1 VASLSVPSSHFLPA
15 FLQRRRSSCSSATF
29 NVDSATSAPNSRRSS
44 CLSTTGAGSD
54 TVIRI
59 QRRGSNISRK
69 SSSNNHKKKS
79 DKQTLVDD
87 NESSDSD
94 NNDNVSDRRPR
105 RQSTT
110 EADVNNQCN
119 GDVSALCGTVG
130 RTAQYR
136 RSISSTTA
144 ATTRRPSAADKRH
157 NSIACHSSAVSP
169 DDSVASFLSLERKNS
184 LIHEIRVLSPRN
196 SLTGVF
202 YSSSVISVRNNSA
215 GGNQSGLTSGS
226 SAFKLDELP
235 VQLAESFKD
244 DHILGATYQAVISD
258 QITSADTGGDHYLM
272 PNSSRKFCVYF
283 DWTEWMSQR
292 EEYSLFIFPADNPF
306 RKHCMAMADNT
317 YFDYIVLLFISL
329 NCITLA
335 MERPKIPPWSAER
348 EFLGVANYVFTVI
361 FAMEMLVK
369 VTAKG
374 LWYGRDAYFKNG
386 WNIMDGILVGVS
398 LFDIVLSFFA
408 SKTPRILGI
417 LRVFRLLRSLRP
429 LR

>member
-1 VASLSVPSSHFLPA
+1 DEKKGSISDDMSDDPEVKREKLIYFYGPEDNLEREMQLLANSAANQGFGMSTNSLKERPQDRDKDMSLGIPPIITHTAATPQGSPNATLEPSRSFPSSPLSLHIQAASLCSINQTFENASPPRSANNVASLSVPSSHFLPA

-119 GDVSALCGTVG
+119 GDVSALCGSVG

-157 NSIACHSSAVSP
+157 NSIGCHSPAVSP

-235 VQLAESFKD
+235 LQLAE
-244 DHILGATYQAVISD
+244 
-258 QITSADTGGDHYLM
+258 
-272 PNSSRKFCVYF
+272 
-283 DWTEWMSQR
+283 
-292 EEYSLFIFPADNPF
+292 
-306 RKHCMAMADNT
+306 
-317 YFDYIVLLFISL
+317 
-329 NCITLA
+329 
-335 MERPKIPPWSAER
+335 PKIPPWSAER

-398 LFDIVLSFFA
+398 LFDI
-408 SKTPRILGI
+408 
-417 LRVFRLLRSLRP
+417 
-429 LR
+429 